1 MPDFKKSYDFIISLG
16 RFCHTTALLANNGL
30 KVIDGPWDWSGTAH
44 RETIYGRIE
53 CLYKGFENYFNK
65 EDFVPFDSY
74 KQDLYTDWCNEAI
87 GTNGQMI
94 GAPDTNVRG
103 AYYNK
108 RTRTYYLHDFSA
120 KSSLDEQFPQIK
132 EKYARRFMR
141 TLNFIK
147 ASNSVLLVYMNNMA
161 DQRRN
166 MPLETSQ
173 VLRVMH
179 ELRAKYP
186 AITLDL
192 YMFDHSS
199 AFDGKRYQRIVHD
212 VGIIRYLS
220 NHHDV
225 FPATDQVLGHRADDL
240 MMPISIC
247 YILSKIELTDK
258 HKMI

>member
-1 MPDFKKSYDFIISLG
+1 MPDFKKKYDFIISLG

-30 KVIDGPWDWSGTAH
+30 KIIDGPWDWSGTAH
-44 RETIYGRIE
+44 RETVYGRIE
-53 CLYKGFENYFNK
+53 CLYKGFGNYFNK
-65 EDFVPFDSY
+65 RDFVPFSSY
-74 KQDLYTDWCNEAI
+74 KQDLYMDWCNEAI
-87 GTNGQMI
+87 KTNGKKA
-94 GAPDTNVRG
+94 GDPDTNVEG
-103 AYYNK
+103 VYYNE

-186 AITLDL
+186 SITLDL

-199 AFDGKRYQRIVHD
+199 AFNGEHFQRIVHD

-225 FPATDQVLGHRADDL
+225 FPATDQVLGHCANGL
-240 MMPISIC
+240 MMPISVC